1 MTSAPIAQQ
10 RRLIELQELDSSLA
24 RLAHE
29 RSHLPVLESI
39 ARTVAS
45 LKANRR
51 DAVVSQGALADA
63 KHELTR
69 LEDELTQVTRRA
81 STLRERLHSG
91 AAGARDL
98 PALQSE
104 IDQLGRRQADLEERQ
119 LTALE
124 AVEQIQ
130 AALAEL
136 DAAEQ
141 RIREQGRGFTAVR
154 DKEMAR
160 IDAERADLEQRRA
173 DLAADLDGGLLA
185 EYERVRSR
193 TGGLGAVALYGKRL
207 EAALEISPQELAR
220 ILAAPADQL
229 LHAEENDVIIVR
241 MEDPQA

>member
-10 RRLIELQELDSSLA
+10 RRLIELQEIDSSLA

-29 RSHLPVLESI
+29 RAHLPVLDSI
-39 ARTVAS
+39 ASTVAS
-45 LKANRR
+45 LRTNRR
-51 DAVVSQGALADA
+51 DAVLAQGTVSDARQELA
-63 KHELTR
+63 R
-69 LEDELTQVTRRA
+69 LEEELTQVTSRA
-81 STLRERLHSG
+81 STLRERLHAG
-91 AAGARDL
+91 AASARDL

-104 IDQLGRRQADLEERQ
+104 IDQLGRRQEDLEGRQ

-124 AVEQIQ
+124 SVERAQ
-130 AALAEL
+130 AALDGL

-160 IDAERADLEQRRA
+160 IDAARAVLEQRRA
-173 DLAADLDGGLLA
+173 DLAGDLDAALLA
-185 EYERVRSR
+185 EYERVRAR

-220 ILAAPADQL
+220 VLAAPVDQV

-241 MEDPQA
+241 MEDGQG